1 LIDTILGLVPITSSP
16 TGSTV
21 IVVGDD
27 VFVVSGMTVEYKEV
41 VVLRFLRS
49 DGWWEDTQD
58 EVRVALPLTLLEVGK
73 TEKAS
78 LDMVTRLLYNSIID
92 KVELMDII
100 VELLVECLQIEFRM
114 LFDLAVVEIV
124 SS

>member
-1 LIDTILGLVPITSSP
+1 
-16 TGSTV
+16 
-21 IVVGDD
+21 
-27 VFVVSGMTVEYKEV
+27 
-41 VVLRFLRS
+41 
-49 DGWWEDTQD
+49 
-58 EVRVALPLTLLEVGK
+58 LEVGK